1 VFETEVGYREGEG
14 HINALSSHASL
25 LYELPSMGR
34 TRPYLAAGA
43 GLEQY
48 GAVLELPGSGLVTHP
63 RITLTVNAGGGIK
76 VPMDDTWGMRVDAR
90 WFKSSG
96 RSASSEHWRVA
107 HGISWGQRKR

>member
-1 VFETEVGYREGEG
+1 LLP
-14 HINALSSHASL
+14 ALVWNS
-25 LYELPSMGR
+25 
-34 TRPYLAAGA
+34 TVPYSNCR
-43 GLEQY
+43 
-48 GAVLELPGSGLVTHP
+48 SGLVTHP